1 MFPEIWF
8 GKPVCGVG
16 VKTVVGISVTQGL
29 AMPQMAVLTLMRSF
43 IGFIFKISYKSI
55 SLLLSVGLASR
66 KLLAMVS
73 AGFRV
78 DVPCGLQAS
87 FRDGVPNGSRAAEM
101 VWKTRACG
109 KRVAGTYR
117 HRHAHVVFQAK
128 TKLKAAKN
136 KKPCLAGWLQGLP
149 MGGVQS

>member
-1 MFPEIWF
+1 
-8 GKPVCGVG
+8 
-16 VKTVVGISVTQGL
+16 VVEVSVTQGL
-29 AMPQMAVLTLMRSF
+29 VVPKMAVLTLMRTF
-43 IGFIFKISYKSI
+43 IGFIFKISYKLS

-78 DVPCGLQAS
+78 DVLCGLQAS
-87 FRDGVPNGSRAAEM
+87 FRDGVPNDSRAAEM

-117 HRHAHVVFQAK
+117 HRHAHAVFQAQ

-136 KKPCLAGWLQGLP
+136 NKPCLAGWLQGFS
-149 MGGVQS
+149 MGTVQS